1 MVRKKLFDALLGEEG
16 VFTKDDFTY
25 MRVQEVVSQLNA
37 IIEEVVDDAD
47 VGYLLSM
54 AIGDIEIGQDMLNHD
69 TAGMIVD
76 LRSLGVAIE
85 DIELAALNS
94 DNVSEFTEKLKSL
107 KEEAAGTSSEVEEVP
122 KTVDDYVK
130 EIAKMESEISTVEK
144 LLKSIEDGD
153 AITFDDLWGLKDSHP
168 ELLFL
173 IGDVKALE
181 SALKDLKTADELSKA
196 QSFTRWLL
204 NSEDVAKNSPFSEA
218 FTGAEG
224 AVTTLQELRNIAMDN
239 NNPDLLMSID
249 DWLQRI
255 TQDAM
260 DAGKEIERISGR
272 LTDFGTA
279 QETANTM
286 SKIQSLVAQLDPTN
300 KNYSAASAM
309 AARAALEELVPG
321 LAGMDIYGAQGQY
334 GGHVNYTNEMYIAV
348 AKQYLEDLQKQIDA
362 TAQEYD
368 VMTDA
373 EAEAARKAAEAAEEM
388 EKAMKQL
395 RESVQAAREEL
406 EAGRAGQFGFGEQ
419 INTLMDALQNGDVV
433 SAWTSMSKSMQSGIE
448 KTYPQLV
455 QAIRAVE
462 VATGDASEEQAELSK
477 QLANAKW
484 QASIR
489 TFTETAT
496 AIKGLGNYTVTA
508 TDAYAKFYSEAEK
521 AVKAQDEYE
530 KATQKSAE
538 GTEVIADDVKEL
550 ASFLGYVTPDALLQ
564 DWDQVGPR
572 LSQALAEGED
582 ALNRLNEAAFI
593 NITGTSSVDFSNL
606 MNGLVT
612 VQDVADET
620 VQKLLA
626 TGQFQIETRDLKQE
640 MDVWEWAGLFNG
652 GFVKKT
658 ALGQA
663 QFLVPTGNNPLKG
676 KSSTPTANTGKKSG
690 GGGGG
695 GGGGGN
701 KNSMT
706 EVERMIDRQNQ
717 IQAIQGH
724 TKNLYSAQA
733 SYYGQTGELQGVIK
747 YTEKEIDALKRQNET
762 LRANIDELEPWLDKK
777 KAEIAA
783 LKTTDSAYE
792 EVSDDLKK
800 LQDQHQKYTIE
811 LINNQAEVDKLTK
824 AIKEQ
829 RDTIRSMQIDLR
841 NLVLQAIKDR
851 EELNNRMLQG
861 TIQTE
866 NTILDLIQ
874 KRYEKERDL
883 ILDNANKQI
892 EALQKERDLL
902 DEQLQ
907 LRKEQ
912 AEEEDKATK
921 LAELE
926 AKYARIS
933 ADPTR
938 RKEAL
943 EIQRDINDLRKEMAW
958 DVAEKEVKAQQDS
971 IDQQISSIEDYKAE
985 VESYYEDLF
994 KHPQK
999 LIEEMRTIIMQ
1010 TDEEIVE
1017 WLKQNSEDYA
1027 DKTEATQTD
1036 MVNKWKSMLSDM
1048 RGELELYWDEVE
1060 SIIAQG
1066 DDAIIQFL
1074 KDNTASY
1081 REAGKLQAEAYVDEW
1096 TKKID
1101 DLRLA
1106 LQIVN
1111 GDAEPADY
1119 QYIAPNEGDG
1129 KGGSGGTSGG
1139 GATAS
1144 SSTTNAGTS
1153 AGGNKKWHV
1162 HGTDPMGRKQIFGP
1176 TYETEAE
1183 AEAAVIKATRLGWT
1197 DPYISAYAKGGLAKR
1212 TGLAWLDGSPSD
1224 PERLLSPYQTSLFE
1238 SLVESLTTMA
1248 RVSAGDMPFFGNN
1261 VGGAAGAYNVG
1272 DITVNVD
1279 KLETDEDYEEIA
1291 NHVFAA
1297 IMNRLNRG
1305 SVVGGIRLV

>member
-1 MVRKKLFDALLGEEG
+1 MLAVQQLSDDYVISIEALMDAASESESLDEFKSKLKGITEAYEG
-16 VFTKDDFTY
+16 VNEAASATTQT
-25 MRVQEVVSQLNA
+25 M
-37 IIEEVVDDAD
+37 EEAP
-47 VGYLLSM
+47 
-54 AIGDIEIGQDMLNHD
+54 
-69 TAGMIVD
+69 
-76 LRSLGVAIE
+76 
-85 DIELAALNS
+85 
-94 DNVSEFTEKLKSL
+94 KSL
-107 KEEAAGTSSEVEEVP
+107 
-122 KTVDDYVK
+122 DDHVK
-130 EIAKMESEISTVEK
+130 EIATMESEIETVEK
-144 LLKSIEDGD
+144 LLKSIEAGD
-153 AITFDDLWGLKDSHP
+153 TITFSDLWGLKDAHP

-173 IGDVKALE
+173 IGHVKDLE
-181 SALKDLKTADELSKA
+181 SALKDLKKADELSKA
-196 QSFTRWLL
+196 QSFTQWLL
-204 NSEDVAKNSPFSEA
+204 NSEDVAKNSPWSEF

-224 AVTTLQELRNIAMDN
+224 AVTTLQELRNLAEDNQDPNMLMD
-239 NNPDLLMSID
+239 ID
-249 DWLQRI
+249 NWLQHI

-279 QETANTM
+279 KETADTM

-300 KNYSAASAM
+300 KNYSAAGAM
-309 AARAALEELVPG
+309 SARAELEQLVPG

-334 GGHVNYTNEMYIAV
+334 GGHVNYTNEMYVAV
-348 AKQYLEDLQKQIDA
+348 AKQYLEDLQKEIDA

-406 EAGRAGQFGFGEQ
+406 EAGQAGQFGFGEQ
-419 INTLMDALQNGDVV
+419 ISALTDAFAREDAQGVLQVW
-433 SAWTSMSKSMQSGIE
+433 SSMSKAMQTGIE

-455 QAIRAVE
+455 KAIQEVE
-462 VATGDASEEQAELSK
+462 VATGSASKEQAELSK

-530 KATQKSAE
+530 KATQKSAD
-538 GTEVIADDVKEL
+538 GTELIADDVKEL

-676 KSSTPTANTGKKSG
+676 KSSTLTANTGKKSG

-985 VESYYEDLF
+985 VEAYYEDLF

-999 LIEEMRTIIMQ
+999 LIEEMRTTIMQ

-1096 TKKID
+1096 TKKIN

-1144 SSTTNAGTS
+1144 STTTNTDAA
-1153 AGGNKKWHV
+1153 AGGSKKWHV

-1183 AEAAVIKATRLGWT
+1183 AESAVIKATRLGWT
-1197 DPYISAYAKGGLAKR
+1197 DPYISAYAKGGLAKS

-1224 PERLLSPYQTSLFE
+1224 PERVLSPYQTSLFE